1 MMYENARFRAFSK
14 KTLSLVRMLLLF
26 ARGADTMKQNVVPV
40 EVEAM
45 GITDALF
52 QSTDKIHVHI
62 EEAAAN
68 TAFYVAVVRADMVEA
83 VGTPRS
89 LKAANLAHLG

>member
-14 KTLSLVRMLLLF
+14 KTLSLVRILLPF
-26 ARGADTMKQNVVPV
+26 ARRTDTIKQNVVPV
-40 EVEAM
+40 EIKAM
-45 GITDALF
+45 GIPNALF

-83 VGTPRS
+83 VGTPGQF
-89 LKAANLAHLG
+89 KAADLPHLG

>member
-14 KTLSLVRMLLLF
+14 KTLSLVRILLLF
-26 ARGADTMKQNVVPV
+26 ARGADTVKQNVIPV

-52 QSTDKIHVHI
+52 QSIDKIHVHI
-62 EEAAAN
+62 EEASAN
-68 TAFYVAVVRADMVEA
+68 TAFDVAVVRADMVEA
-83 VGTPRS
+83 VGTPGQF
-89 LKAANLAHLG
+89 KAADLPHLG